1 MRSGENP
8 SVATRSSS
16 RLYSANTGTP
26 LPSSAAAPF
35 SARQQNHTDS
45 SDQHQKS
52 TTRASEST
60 TDSREEVAML
70 STPRDY
76 PTESNATNSKH
87 SQEQPNSSTQ
97 PTKKNKQ
104 KKTSNQQ
111 QVARARERVKKKMG
125 SLMSV
130 HTKTT
135 HWIRPISQRIP
146 AGSTAPR
153 PQTKAG
159 ELETQTEFPPPPK
172 KKKIP
177 RKNAAKPG
185 PNAGRHR
192 NNPTPSSTRAHP
204 KPATKSLPPPPKPNP
219 MREREH
225 HTKQRRLEVRRPP
238 AHGELG
244 AASSHGRLP
253 PRSRPHLTAAATA
266 LSPRRT
272 TTTTTTTSSTATVS
286 AA

>member
-1 MRSGENP
+1 
-8 SVATRSSS
+8 
-16 RLYSANTGTP
+16 
-26 LPSSAAAPF
+26 
-35 SARQQNHTDS
+35 
-45 SDQHQKS
+45 
-52 TTRASEST
+52 
-60 TDSREEVAML
+60 
-70 STPRDY
+70 
-76 PTESNATNSKH
+76 
-87 SQEQPNSSTQ
+87 
-97 PTKKNKQ
+97 
-104 KKTSNQQ
+104 
-111 QVARARERVKKKMG
+111 
-125 SLMSV
+125 MSV

-159 ELETQTEFPPPPK
+159 ELDTQTEFPKK

-192 NNPTPSSTRAHP
+192 RDRHRNNPTPSSTRAHP
-204 KPATKSLPPPPKPNP
+204 KPATKSPKPNP

>member
-159 ELETQTEFPPPPK
+159 ELETQTEFPPPQK
-172 KKKIP
+172 KKKDP
-177 RKNAAKPG
+177 QKKRSK
-185 PNAGRHR
+185 
-192 NNPTPSSTRAHP
+192 TRP
-204 KPATKSLPPPPKPNP
+204 KCRAPPQQPHSIINTRTSETSNQIPPPPPQTQPNARARAP
-219 MREREH
+219 Y
-225 HTKQRRLEVRRPP
+225 Q
-238 AHGELG
+238 
-244 AASSHGRLP
+244 
-253 PRSRPHLTAAATA
+253 AAAT
-266 LSPRRT
+266 
-272 TTTTTTTSSTATVS
+272 
-286 AA
+286 